1 MERTRANLK
10 RALMDSD
17 VRSKVMKR
25 DTLYMSYIT
34 VRSAKHA
41 KAVVG
46 FGGNLPPLP
55 IRGGVAPLLRSHACN
70 ALAKPTI
77 HSTCMPGSRFSG
89 RQAWSVAFRKVLGPG
104 LVTWNYLRCSSVQ
117 HIVSHP
123 TRRIIGTW
131 KLVNKR
137 KKKKFEVKFKAK
149 KLRPT
154 PTKCFCKS

>member
-1 MERTRANLK
+1 
-10 RALMDSD
+10 MDSD

-25 DTLYMSYIT
+25 DILYMSSIT

-137 KKKKFEVKFKAK
+137 KKKEFRREVQGQ
-149 KLRPT
+149 RT
-154 PTKCFCKS
+154 PTDPYKVLLQVLTGPADPGR